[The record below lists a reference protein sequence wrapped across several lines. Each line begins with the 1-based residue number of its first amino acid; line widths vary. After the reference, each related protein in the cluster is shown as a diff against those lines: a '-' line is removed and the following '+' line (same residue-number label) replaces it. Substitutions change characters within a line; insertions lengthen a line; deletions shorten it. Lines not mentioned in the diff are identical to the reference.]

1 MRQKLGGG
9 HRDWW
14 FGVGV
19 MRRGAILQ
27 RGRGR
32 GRLWREWERC
42 LANVVG
48 RTVLWGVVR
57 MIETI
62 LLKILS
68 CDNRLDVGLG
78 LECWQLK
85 LFLK

>member
-1 MRQKLGGG
+1 
-9 HRDWW
+9 
-14 FGVGV
+14 
-19 MRRGAILQ
+19 
-27 RGRGR
+27 
-32 GRLWREWERC
+32 
-42 LANVVG
+42 
-48 RTVLWGVVR
+48 